1 MPPQRSSVAAKSVVC
16 PMAGALISVDVQV
29 GQDVLPG
36 DDVAVVEA
44 MKMRN
49 VLKSDVAGKVK
60 AVRVAAGD
68 VVRADTVIVEFE

>member
-1 MPPQRSSVAAKSVVC
+1 
-16 PMAGALISVDVQV
+16 MAGALISVDVQV